1 MLLWMLVA
9 AVALLLCVASSKLL
23 YRWGIPTL
31 LIFMVLGMLFGT
43 DGVLGIAFENAD
55 LAQKICSFGLVFI
68 MFYGGFGTSWKAARP
83 VVKPAIWMATLG
95 VVLTALLTGL
105 FAMLVLRCTPLEG
118 LLIGSVVGST
128 DAASVFAILRARK
141 LNIKGGLA
149 SLLEVESGS
158 NDPIAYMLTMIV
170 VTLMRGAGTGM
181 LAVSIVLQIALGLG
195 IGWGLAASVIAV
207 LRRVHLEIE
216 GLYPI
221 LITALVLLGYAG
233 CALLGGNGYLCVYV
247 MGIMIGNSR
256 FAHKRSLVHFFDGVS
271 WLMQM
276 LLFFTLGLLSFPSQL
291 PGVLIPGVLVS
302 LFMIFIA
309 RPCATFAMLAPFR
322 MPWRA
327 KALVSWVGMRGAAS
341 IVFALFAV
349 TQQVA
354 VKNDLF
360 HTVFFVALFSVAVQ
374 GTLLPAVARR
384 LDMVDAEATV
394 MKTFNDYQ
402 EELPVRLIEVEADKA
417 SPYVGKTL
425 KQVQMPPGVLV
436 VMIKRKNARIVPRG
450 NTRIML
456 GDVLVISGEDLD
468 QIAT

>member
-1 MLLWMLVA
+1 
-9 AVALLLCVASSKLL
+9 
-23 YRWGIPTL
+23 
-31 LIFMVLGMLFGT
+31 
-43 DGVLGIAFENAD
+43 
-55 LAQKICSFGLVFI
+55 
-68 MFYGGFGTSWKAARP
+68 
-83 VVKPAIWMATLG
+83 
-95 VVLTALLTGL
+95 
-105 FAMLVLRCTPLEG
+105 
-118 LLIGSVVGST
+118 
-128 DAASVFAILRARK
+128 
-141 LNIKGGLA
+141 
-149 SLLEVESGS
+149 
-158 NDPIAYMLTMIV
+158 
-170 VTLMRGAGTGM
+170 
-181 LAVSIVLQIALGLG
+181 
-195 IGWGLAASVIAV
+195 
-207 LRRVHLEIE
+207 
-216 GLYPI
+216 
-221 LITALVLLGYAG
+221 
-233 CALLGGNGYLCVYV
+233 
-247 MGIMIGNSR
+247 
-256 FAHKRSLVHFFDGVS
+256 
-271 WLMQM
+271 
-276 LLFFTLGLLSFPSQL
+276 
-291 PGVLIPGVLVS
+291 
-302 LFMIFIA
+302 
-309 RPCATFAMLAPFR
+309 
-322 MPWRA
+322 
-327 KALVSWVGMRGAAS
+327 MRGAAS